1 MSELDRIVE
10 ITLTRSSTPVETAS
24 FQIPLVLAT
33 FTNFPERVR
42 SYTDFAAVEDDFNS
56 GDKVYQIAQKLFGQT
71 SVGAKPPSILVGR
84 RQVDTVD
91 GSISTVANSTAYTL
105 TIAGPSSVTPTVY
118 TFTSDGTATA
128 TEIVTGLKAAFTA
141 VPVVGITF
149 TDNLDGTFDVAPVT
163 PGVNWSIVAGTGI
176 TLVNTATET
185 YPDALDAVSEDNSGW
200 YLLIADT
207 QDKVIQEALS
217 DRVAAERKIYG
228 LSSADTVAPTTGL
241 TDIGAVLF
249 AKSAGRTFGVYLPT
263 ATTEYPE
270 CVWAGS
276 QLAYTPGSNDWD
288 FKLGVGATVSKLN
301 ATALTNLKAKS
312 WNHYIPKGGVN
323 VFMDGNMFEKTPIDQ
338 VLVEDWLY
346 ARLQEAVYFR
356 LINSLKVPMSNPGL
370 LIIENEIRSVLSQA
384 EANGAIDRGW
394 TVSSPDVL
402 SVPANMRAQRAAGVF
417 VFRCRLAA
425 SIRKVEI
432 NGFLSV

>member
-1 MSELDRIVE
+1 MSDLDEIVS
-10 ITLTRSSTPVETAS
+10 IILTRESTAVATAS

-33 FTNFPERVR
+33 FTNFADRTR
-42 SYTDFAAVEDDFNS
+42 TYSSFAGVAEDFNA
-56 GDKVYQIAQKLFGQT
+56 GEAVYKIAQQLFGQST
-71 SVGAKPPSILVGR
+71 VGAVPPSIIVGR

-91 GSISTVANSTAYTL
+91 GSISTVADNTAYTL
-105 TIAGPSSVTPTVY
+105 TIAGPSSVTPTAY

-163 PGVNWSIVAGTGI
+163 PGANWSIVAGTGV

-185 YPDALDAVSEDNSGW
+185 YPDALDAVSEENSGW

-263 ATTEYPE
+263 AATEYPE
-270 CVWAGS
+270 AVWAGS

-288 FKLGVGATVSKLN
+288 FKRGVGATVSKLN
-301 ATALTNLKAKS
+301 ATQLTNLKAKS
-312 WNHYIPKGGVN
+312 WNHYIRKGGVN
-323 VFMDGNMFEKTPIDQ
+323 VFMDGNMFDKTPTDQ
-338 VLVEDWLY
+338 VIVEDWLY

-394 TVSSPDVL
+394 TVSTPDVL
-402 SVPANMRAQRAAGVF
+402 SIPANMRAQRAAGVF
-417 VFRCRLAA
+417 VFRCRLAG
-425 SIRKVEI
+425 SIRRVEI